1 MLKISKHL
9 NWYQYSNKLVIRNLR
24 SSEIFSID
32 DSLKEVW
39 LLISKGH
46 NYDEIYFE
54 LQKIYNI
61 PNDDLHNKID
71 HDIHALSRMDL
82 IYNSPNDDN
91 KKPPRV
97 S

>member
-32 DSLKEVW
+32 DSLKEIW
-39 LLISKGH
+39 LLISKGY
-46 NYDEIYFE
+46 NYDEIYLE
-54 LQKIYNI
+54 LQKIYDI

-71 HDIHALSRMDL
+71 KDIHTLDSMEL
-82 IYNSPNDDN
+82 IYSTPNNDI